1 MAYFTYIMASRPG
14 GALYTGSTSNLRQ
27 RVEQHRSGATGGHT
41 AKYNIRTLVWFQAFP
56 TYGEAME
63 QERRIKRWKRVRKD
77 QLIMEANPNWRD
89 VSGDIPFD

>member
-27 RVEQHRSGATGGHT
+27 RVEQHRSGALGGHT
-41 AKYNIRTLVWFQAFP
+41 AQYNIKTLVWFQTFS
-56 TYGEAME
+56 TYAEALE
-63 QERRIKRWKRVRKD
+63 QERRIKRWKRVWKD

-89 VSGDIPFD
+89 MSADIPFE